1 MLAVA
6 VIMADAIDTVVQAE
20 VKYALCRQHI
30 DAVSLRQCFERLHP
44 DIPKHEVSLLMREYI
59 RFMTLKLLKNDTGS
73 TPVLSPPKAVD
84 DVWHTH
90 VLVRLKRA

>member
-1 MLAVA
+1 
-6 VIMADAIDTVVQAE
+6 MAEVVDTVVQAE

-44 DIPKHEVSLLMREYI
+44 EIKTQEVSLLLREYI
-59 RFMTLKLLKNDTGS
+59 RFMALKLLKNDTGS
-73 TPVLSPPKAVD
+73 NPVLSPPKAVD